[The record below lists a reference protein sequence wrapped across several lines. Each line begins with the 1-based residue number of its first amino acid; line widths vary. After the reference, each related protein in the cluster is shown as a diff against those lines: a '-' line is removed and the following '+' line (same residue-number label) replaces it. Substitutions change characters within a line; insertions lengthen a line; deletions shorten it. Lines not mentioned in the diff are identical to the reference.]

1 MINLPNLMPSRS
13 TLYGFGLVTFLFAA
27 VLITLLIQVDKWSR
41 AGLELI
47 SNNSQQAQHISS
59 MRDAVQKREMSVL
72 RMINMPE
79 IFARDIES
87 IEYHSL
93 GSKYA
98 TAREKLLQTHLDER
112 LSNYL
117 SQLDAAASY
126 AEPYYNNLVE
136 ASVFEELS
144 KDELEAISLGGHMAV
159 KKVLFLLD
167 KIVAHQEST
176 YEQAVI
182 DYQYLRRYTLIGVAL
197 AFVVIGIVVIFAIRT
212 STRQFKQISR
222 LSIIDEVSGIYNR
235 RYFEMVFEEEW
246 MRSMREQTSISLMM
260 VDIDYFKSYNDTYGH
275 QLGDTCLHK
284 VAEILSTC
292 LKRSSDFTARY
303 GGEEF
308 AVVLP
313 NTSADS
319 ASEIAQKL
327 HAEIENTH
335 IKAGNTSVSP
345 WVTVSIGVSTT
356 VAEYEQSR
364 SKLVDAADTCLY
376 KSKAGGRNRV
386 SMCVLA
392 KTS

>member
-1 MINLPNLMPSRS
+1 MINLPKLMPSRS
-13 TLYGFGLVTFLFAA
+13 TLYGFVLVTFLFAA
-27 VLITLLIQVDKWSR
+27 VLISLLIQVDAWSR

-47 SNNSQQAQHISS
+47 SNNSKQAQHIST

-72 RMINMPE
+72 RMINMPGV
-79 IFARDIES
+79 FARDVES
-87 IEYHSL
+87 IQYHSL
-93 GSKYA
+93 AGKYA
-98 TAREKLLQTHLDER
+98 EAREKLLQTRLDEK
-112 LSNYL
+112 LSQYL
-117 SQLDAAASY
+117 SQLDEVTAY

-136 ASVFEELS
+136 ASVFEDMS
-144 KDELEAISLGGHMAV
+144 KDELEAISIGGHVAV

-167 KIVAHQEST
+167 KIVAYQENT

-182 DYQYLRRYTLIGVAL
+182 DYQDLRRYILTGVAL
-197 AFVVIGIVVIFAIRT
+197 AFIVIGVVVVFAIRI
-212 STRQFKQISR
+212 STQQFKQISR

-260 VDIDYFKSYNDTYGH
+260 VDIDYFKAYNDTYGH
-275 QLGDTCLHK
+275 QLGDACLHK

-292 LKRSSDFTARY
+292 LQRSSDFTARY

-313 NTSADS
+313 NTNADS
-319 ASEIAQKL
+319 VSEIAHKLQK
-327 HAEIENTH
+327 EIENAR

-345 WVTVSIGVSTT
+345 WVTVSIGVATT

-364 SKLVDAADTCLY
+364 SKLVDAADACLY

-386 SMCVLA
+386 SMRTLSEA
-392 KTS
+392 G

>member
-1 MINLPNLMPSRS
+1 MINLPKLIPSRS

-27 VLITLLIQVDKWSR
+27 VLITLLIQVDTWSR

-72 RMINMPE
+72 RMINMSGV
-79 IFARDIES
+79 FARDVES
-87 IEYHSL
+87 IQYHSL
-93 GSKYA
+93 GTKY
-98 TAREKLLQTHLDER
+98 TVAREKLLQTHLDEK
-112 LSNYL
+112 LSKYL
-117 SQLDAAASY
+117 SQLDESAAY

-144 KDELEAISLGGHMAV
+144 KDELEAISSGGHMAV
-159 KKVLFLLD
+159 EKVLFLLD

-182 DYQYLRRYTLIGVAL
+182 DYQYLRRYILIGVSL
-197 AFVVIGIVVIFAIRT
+197 AFVVIGIVVVFAIRI
-212 STRQFKQISR
+212 STQQFKQVSR

-246 MRSMREQTSISLMM
+246 MRSMREHTPISLMM
-260 VDIDYFKSYNDTYGH
+260 VDIDYFKAYNDTFGH
-275 QLGDTCLHK
+275 QLGDACLHK

-313 NTSADS
+313 NTNAGS
-319 ASEIAQKL
+319 ASEIANKL
-327 HAEIENTH
+327 HKEIENSRL
-335 IKAGNTSVSP
+335 KAGDASVSP
-345 WVTVSIGVSTT
+345 WVTVSIGVATA

-386 SMCVLA
+386 SSCTLS